1 MPQRETAAAPA
12 PIDQSG
18 SFKRFQSKVELRKL
32 KAPLELRQIRL
43 QSRLLSLIQ
52 QQGEIASALDI
63 VAKASDEVLRA
74 VNAADVPTELLNLD
88 VQVTQLV

>member
-1 MPQRETAAAPA
+1 MTAKGNRAAAPA
-12 PIDQSG
+12 LIDQRSH
-18 SFKRFQSKVELRKL
+18 SKVELRRL
-32 KAPLELRQIRL
+32 KAPLELQQIRM

-74 VNAADVPTELLNLD
+74 VNAADVAN
-88 VQVTQLV
+88 